1 MDEIREQNSA
11 EEILDVYDSQHRR
24 TGRSILRGDA
34 VEGEERLL
42 VAHVC
47 VLNGK
52 NELLCQRRQPA
63 KKHYGGCWDLSAGG
77 FVLSGENA
85 AQAARRELAEELGLS
100 LEEDALHYLFTEPF
114 SYVLDDYFLARSE
127 VDPSTLVFEEE
138 EVAGARWIG
147 AEEVEAMIL
156 DGRFVDY
163 PLEGI
168 RRVFETARQLLPP
181 SQPEPS
187 ES

>member
-11 EEILDVYDSQHRR
+11 EEIIDIYDPQHRL
-24 TGRSILRGDA
+24 TGRRVCRGEPL
-34 VEGEERLL
+34 EGEERLL

-52 NELLCQRRQPA
+52 NEMLCQRRSPE

-77 FVLSGENA
+77 FVLSGENS
-85 AQAARRELAEELGLS
+85 AQAARRELGEELGLKV
-100 LEEDALHYLFTEPF
+100 EEDALRFLFTEPF
-114 SYVLDDYFLARSE
+114 SYVLDDYYLARLE
-127 VDPSTLVFEEE
+127 ADPAPLVLEAE
-138 EVAGARWIG
+138 EVAEARWFCAG
-147 AEEVEAMIL
+147 EVEAMIA

-168 RRVFETARQLLPP
+168 RRVFRQAA
-181 SQPEPS
+181 E
-187 ES
+187 

>member
-11 EEILDVYDSQHRR
+11 EEIIDVYDPQHQR
-24 TGRSILRGDA
+24 TGRHVRRG
-34 VEGEERLL
+34 EPLKGEERLL

-52 NELLCQRRQPA
+52 NEMLCQMRQPA

-77 FVLSGENA
+77 FVLSGEDA
-85 AQAARRELAEELGLS
+85 QQAACRELREEIGLA
-100 LEEDALHYLFTEPF
+100 LEPDALRFLFTEPF
-114 SYVLDDYFLARSE
+114 SYVLDDYFLARAE
-127 VDPSTLVFEEE
+127 ADPSALELEEE
-138 EVAGARWIG
+138 EVTDARWFSE
-147 AEEVEAMIL
+147 AEVEAMIE

-168 RRVFETARQLLPP
+168 RRVFRLAR
-181 SQPEPS
+181 EADA
-187 ES
+187 

>member
-11 EEILDVYDSQHRR
+11 QEIIDVYNPQHQR
-24 TGRSILRGDA
+24 TGRRILRGDP

-47 VLNGK
+47 VINGK
-52 NELLCQRRQPA
+52 NEMLCQRRQPA

-77 FVLSGENA
+77 FVLSGEDA
-85 AQAARRELAEELGLS
+85 VQAAHRELEEELGLS
-100 LEEDALHYLFTEPF
+100 IDPTELRFLFTEPF

-127 VDPSTLVFEEE
+127 ADPSTLVFEEE
-138 EVAGARWIG
+138 EVAEARWIG

-163 PLEGI
+163 PLDGI
-168 RRVFETARQLLPP
+168 RRVFEMAK
-181 SQPEPS
+181 
-187 ES
+187 

>member
-11 EEILDVYDSQHRR
+11 EEIIDIYDPQHRL
-24 TGRSILRGDA
+24 TGRRVRRGEPL
-34 VEGEERLL
+34 EGEERLL

-52 NELLCQRRQPA
+52 NEMLCQMRNPA

-77 FVLSGENA
+77 FVLSGEEPALA
-85 AQAARRELAEELGLS
+85 ACRELKEELGI
-100 LEEDALHYLFTEPF
+100 ALGEKDLQFLFTEPF
-114 SYVLDDYFLARSE
+114 SYVLDDYYLARLE
-127 VDPSTLVFEEE
+127 ADPATLVLEAE
-138 EVAGARWIG
+138 EVAEARWFC
-147 AEEVEAMIL
+147 EEDVVAMIA

-168 RRVFETARQLLPP
+168 RRVFRQAA
-181 SQPEPS
+181 E
-187 ES
+187 

>member
-11 EEILDVYDSQHRR
+11 EEIIDVYDPQHRR
-24 TGRSILRGDA
+24 TGRCVRRGEPL
-34 VEGEERLL
+34 VGEERLL

-52 NELLCQRRQPA
+52 NEMLCQRRQPA

-77 FVLSGENA
+77 FVLSGEDSV
-85 AQAARRELAEELGLS
+85 QAACRELGEEIGIA
-100 LEEDALHYLFTEPF
+100 LEPEALRFLFTEPF
-114 SYVLDDYFLARSE
+114 SYVLDDYFLARAE
-127 VDPSTLVFEEE
+127 ADPSMLKLEEE
-138 EVAGARWIG
+138 EVAEARWFG
-147 AEEVEAMIL
+147 EEEVEAMIK

-168 RRVFETARQLLPP
+168 SRVFRLAKEQQ
-181 SQPEPS
+181 S
-187 ES
+187 